1 MTAIQ
6 LVDLGEPRILAQ
18 QISQGAALKPFAVQ
32 PPFAARR
39 QQAIGD
45 QYEQHLI
52 PARPLAAHAQPL
64 APELLQLQ
72 LPPQQQ
78 RKPTRAPLPRPAQPQ
93 LRQLDADDRNVRQQS
108 FTAVLRK
115 QRQRAGLRGAILQY
129 RDRPPPRQFLRV
141 VDLAEVQH
149 VPLHHA
155 PPGDPRVLDN
165 APVAVLLAILP
176 ANFAAQERDGRQLSA
191 HWRN

>member
-64 APELLQLQ
+64 APELVQLQ

-78 RKPTRAPLPRPAQPQ
+78 RQPARAPLPRPAQPQ
-93 LRQLDADDRNVRQQS
+93 LRQLDVDDRGVRQQS

-115 QRQRAGLRGAILQY
+115 QRQREGLRRAAPSSKTSIDRHHANSCVSLISPRY
-129 RDRPPPRQFLRV
+129 STCRCTTRPPATRV
-141 VDLAEVQH
+141 FSTTLQ
-149 VPLHHA
+149 
-155 PPGDPRVLDN
+155 
-165 APVAVLLAILP
+165 
-176 ANFAAQERDGRQLSA
+176 
-191 HWRN
+191 